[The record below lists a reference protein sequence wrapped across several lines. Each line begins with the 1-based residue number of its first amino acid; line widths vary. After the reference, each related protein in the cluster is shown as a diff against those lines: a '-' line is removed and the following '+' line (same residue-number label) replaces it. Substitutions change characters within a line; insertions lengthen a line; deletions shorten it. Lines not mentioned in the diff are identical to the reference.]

1 MPDIYVS
8 QALEAERASTSMAW
22 RWAEDQKK
30 AAPRRRNREEMIAAY
45 EEFKVMFFNLPD
57 QRAKDKSKKRSHLH
71 AHMTSVARRGRRRNG
86 RLRST
91 TAERGL
97 QHQSLSR

>member
-1 MPDIYVS
+1 MFYKPWKLSAPQLPWPGVGLS
-8 QALEAERASTSMAW
+8 AR
-22 RWAEDQKK
+22 KV
-30 AAPRRRNREEMIAAY
+30 AAPRTRNREEMIAAY
-45 EEFKVMFFNLPD
+45 EGFKVMFFNLPD
-57 QRAKDKSKKRSHLH
+57 QRAKDKSKQRSHLH